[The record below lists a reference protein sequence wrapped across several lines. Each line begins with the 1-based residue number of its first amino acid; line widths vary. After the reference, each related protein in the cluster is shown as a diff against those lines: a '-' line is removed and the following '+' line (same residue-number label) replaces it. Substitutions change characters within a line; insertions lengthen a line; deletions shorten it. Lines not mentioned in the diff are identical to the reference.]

1 MVDPTKNDYAMKGP
15 AYEAWYNKKWV
26 NNNYIAMIMLSI
38 LFIQLCFAA
47 RDIDDRFHTIR
58 EIVEENNYSF
68 EEHNVTTD
76 DGYILSI
83 HRV

>member
-1 MVDPTKNDYAMKGP
+1 
-15 AYEAWYNKKWV
+15 
-26 NNNYIAMIMLSI
+26 MLSI

-47 RDIDDRFHTIR
+47 KDIDDRFHTIR

-68 EEHNVTTD
+68 EEHNITTD